1 MPASTYGGV
10 RRPPGRSAATRMRL
24 AGPAGILAM
33 DSPPPNIERLLQERA
48 IAGWKGGTYDP
59 HWPALAQC
67 LDHSLTRARRSLGCC
82 VAQLPIARFRGAT
95 QREAPSTDLPTPS
108 RSS

>member
-1 MPASTYGGV
+1 
-10 RRPPGRSAATRMRL
+10 
-24 AGPAGILAM
+24 M

-48 IAGWKGGTYDP
+48 IAGWNGGTYDP

-67 LDHSLTRARRSLGCC
+67 LDHSLTQARRSLGCC

-108 RSS
+108 RSSGDIQPGLGLASAAKNAESAAPP